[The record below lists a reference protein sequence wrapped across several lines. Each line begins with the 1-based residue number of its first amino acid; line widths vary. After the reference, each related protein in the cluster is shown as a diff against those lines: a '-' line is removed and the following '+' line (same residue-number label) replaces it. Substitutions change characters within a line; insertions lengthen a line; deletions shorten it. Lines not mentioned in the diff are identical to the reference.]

1 MKRSIS
7 LVFATLGLSLST
19 QSSALT
25 IITLGGATGDAMQS
39 AYFTPFAQSTGHGVT
54 AGEYNEEISR
64 IRAMVETGNVS
75 WDIVEIGSPE
85 LMRGCYEGLFEPI
98 DWSRIPVSEYL
109 LPEAKMECGVGTFVW
124 STVLAYDASRFN
136 EGPKGWQDFWNITD
150 FPGKRGLRRGAK
162 YTLEFALMA
171 DGVGPSELYEMLATE
186 EGVARAFAKLD
197 EIKDHVQWWEAGA
210 QPAQWLVAGDVV
222 MSSAYNGRIAVA
234 QDEGRNL
241 GVVWSGSIY
250 DLDYWAIVQGS
261 GQLDTAYEFISFA
274 SQPEGQ
280 ALFSQQI
287 SYGPVHPEAI
297 AGLELR
303 EALRMPTHED
313 NLKNA
318 LGINTDFW
326 VDYGEELEQ
335 RFNAWAAR

>member
-39 AYFTPFAQSTGHGVT
+39 AYFTPFVQSTGHGVT

-64 IRAMVETGNVS
+64 IRAMVET
-75 WDIVEIGSPE
+75 D
-85 LMRGCYEGLFEPI
+85 
-98 DWSRIPVSEYL
+98 
-109 LPEAKMECGVGTFVW
+109 
-124 STVLAYDASRFN
+124 
-136 EGPKGWQDFWNITD
+136 
-150 FPGKRGLRRGAK
+150 
-162 YTLEFALMA
+162 
-171 DGVGPSELYEMLATE
+171 
-186 EGVARAFAKLD
+186 
-197 EIKDHVQWWEAGA
+197 
-210 QPAQWLVAGDVV
+210 
-222 MSSAYNGRIAVA
+222 
-234 QDEGRNL
+234 NL

-261 GQLDTAYEFISFA
+261 GQLDTVYEFISFA

-297 AGLELR
+297 AGLEFR